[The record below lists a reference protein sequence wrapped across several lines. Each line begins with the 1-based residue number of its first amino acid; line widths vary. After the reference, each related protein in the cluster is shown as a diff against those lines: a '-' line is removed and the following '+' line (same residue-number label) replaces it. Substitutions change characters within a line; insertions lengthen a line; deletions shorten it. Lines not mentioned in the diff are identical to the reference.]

1 MPSRT
6 VGRLAPIALLAL
18 VAGIPG
24 GPAPAAAQ
32 PLKSVGD
39 ERVIGKNRTG
49 EECRLR
55 LLDRRTDGF
64 RADHQVAREPSNLYR
79 QCYRAKHPRVRAPG
93 RDPDGWHGHV

>member
-49 EECRLR
+49 EE
-55 LLDRRTDGF
+55 
-64 RADHQVAREPSNLYR
+64 
-79 QCYRAKHPRVRAPG
+79 
-93 RDPDGWHGHV
+93 